1 MKNLFFALSKTTAEE
16 LEMPL
21 WKELWY
27 YFYDTYINPSVYYE
41 NLGADSRTMMSVRL
55 MILGLFIGISIA
67 AFAAVFNKRVLGNI
81 VRRLLKA
88 EALSPDRALTLTE
101 LGYGGGGMIALAVK
115 KSTSLRRVVK
125 CREEMEYDQKLEEK
139 RKEYAERKKNGEKPP
154 KFKEISYRINTFTD
168 AFYIP
173 ENMKYMADVKFE
185 KKGTTWLGAI
195 LTVVVLTV
203 LFVALMIALPSIFE
217 LLDDIAGSVGAS
229 ENTKIL

>member
-1 MKNLFFALSKTTAEE
+1 MKNLFFALSATTAEE

-27 YFYDTYINPSVYYE
+27 YFYKTYINPSVYYE
-41 NLGADSRTMMSVRL
+41 NLGADSRTMLSVRL
-55 MILGLFIGISIA
+55 MILGLFIGIAIA
-67 AFAAVFNKRVLGNI
+67 AFAAVFNKRVLGGV

-88 EALSPDRALTLTE
+88 DALSPDSALTLAE
-101 LGYGGGGMIALAVK
+101 LGYSGGIIGLAVK

-125 CREEMEYDQKLEEK
+125 CREEEEYDEKLKEK
-139 RKEYAERKKNGEKPP
+139 RKEYAERKKNGDKLP
-154 KFKEISYRINTFTD
+154 KFKETPYKINTLTD

-173 ENMKYMADVKFE
+173 EKMKYMADVKFE

-195 LTVVVLTV
+195 LTVVVLAV
-203 LFVALMIALPSIFE
+203 VFVALMVALPSIFE
-217 LLDDIAGSVGAS
+217 LLNSIAGEMGSS

>member
-1 MKNLFFALSKTTAEE
+1 MKNLFFALSATTAEE

-27 YFYDTYINPSVYYE
+27 YFYKTYINPSVYYE
-41 NLGADSRTMMSVRL
+41 NLGADSRTMLSVRL
-55 MILGLFIGISIA
+55 MILGLFIGIAIA
-67 AFAAVFNKRVLGNI
+67 AFAAVFNKRVLGGV

-88 EALSPDRALTLTE
+88 DALSPDSALTLAE
-101 LGYGGGGMIALAVK
+101 LGYSGGIIGLAVK

-125 CREEMEYDQKLEEK
+125 CREEEEYDEKLKEK
-139 RKEYAERKKNGEKPP
+139 RKEYAERKKNGDKLP
-154 KFKEISYRINTFTD
+154 KFKETPYKINTLTD

-173 ENMKYMADVKFE
+173 EKMKYMADVKFE

-195 LTVVVLTV
+195 LTVVVLAV
-203 LFVALMIALPSIFE
+203 VFVALMVALPSIFE
-217 LLDDIAGSVGAS
+217 LLNSIAGEIGSS

>member
-1 MKNLFFALSKTTAEE
+1 MKQIFLALNVTTAEE

-27 YFYDTYINPSVYYE
+27 YFYNTYVNPTEYYE
-41 NLGADSRTMMSVRL
+41 NLGADSQTMLSVRL

-67 AFAAVFNKRVLGNI
+67 AFAAVFNKRVLGEV

-88 EALSPDRALTLTE
+88 EALSPDRAMTLAE
-101 LGYGGGGMIALAVK
+101 LGYSGWIVGLAVK

-125 CREEMEYDQKLEEK
+125 CREEEEYDEKLGEK
-139 RKEYAERKKNGEKPP
+139 RKEYAEHRKNGEKLP
-154 KFKEISYRINTFTD
+154 KFKEIPYRINTLTD
-168 AFYIP
+168 TFYIP
-173 ENMKYMADVKFE
+173 EDMKYMADVKFE

-195 LTVVVLTV
+195 LTVVVLAI
-203 LFVALMIALPSIFE
+203 LFVALMVALPQIFE
-217 LLDDIAGSVGAS
+217 LLDDVAGSIGAK

>member
-1 MKNLFFALSKTTAEE
+1 MKNLFFALSATTAEE

-27 YFYDTYINPSVYYE
+27 YFYETYINPSVYYE
-41 NLGADSRTMMSVRL
+41 NLGADSRTMLSVRL
-55 MILGLFIGISIA
+55 MILGLFIGIAIA
-67 AFAAVFNKRVLGNI
+67 AFAAVFNKRVLGGV

-88 EALSPDRALTLTE
+88 DALSPDSALTLAE
-101 LGYGGGGMIALAVK
+101 LGYSGGIIGLAVK

-125 CREEMEYDQKLEEK
+125 CREEEEYDEKLKEK
-139 RKEYAERKKNGEKPP
+139 RKEYAERKKNGDKLP
-154 KFKEISYRINTFTD
+154 KFKETPYKINTLTD

-173 ENMKYMADVKFE
+173 EKMKYMADVKFE

-195 LTVVVLTV
+195 LTVVVLAV
-203 LFVALMIALPSIFE
+203 VFVALMVALPSIFE
-217 LLDDIAGSVGAS
+217 LLNSIAGEIGSS

>member
-1 MKNLFFALSKTTAEE
+1 MKQIFSALNVTTAEE

-27 YFYDTYINPSVYYE
+27 YFYNTYVNPTEYYE
-41 NLGADSRTMMSVRL
+41 NLGADSQTMLSVRL

-67 AFAAVFNKRVLGNI
+67 AFAAVFNKRVLGEV

-88 EALSPDRALTLTE
+88 GALSPDRALTLAE
-101 LGYGGGGMIALAVK
+101 LGYSGWIVGLAVK

-125 CREEMEYDQKLEEK
+125 CREEEEYDEKLDEK
-139 RKEYAERKKNGEKPP
+139 RKEYAERRKNGEKLP
-154 KFKEISYRINTFTD
+154 KFKETPYRINTLTD
-168 AFYIP
+168 TFYIP
-173 ENMKYMADVKFE
+173 EDMKYMADVKFE

-195 LTVVVLTV
+195 LTVVVLAI
-203 LFVALMIALPSIFE
+203 LFVALMVALPQIFE
-217 LLDDIAGSVGAS
+217 LLDDVAGSIGAK

>member
-1 MKNLFFALSKTTAEE
+1 MKQIFSALNVTTAEE

-27 YFYDTYINPSVYYE
+27 YFYNTYINPTEYYE
-41 NLGADSRTMMSVRL
+41 NLGADSSTMLSVRL

-67 AFAAVFNKRVLGNI
+67 AFAAVFNKRVLGEV

-88 EALSPDRALTLTE
+88 EALSPDRALTLAE
-101 LGYGGGGMIALAVK
+101 LGYSGGIVGLAVK

-125 CREEMEYDQKLEEK
+125 CREETEYDEKLSEK
-139 RKEYAERKKNGEKPP
+139 RKEYAERRKNGEKLP
-154 KFKEISYRINTFTD
+154 KFKEIPYKINTLTD
-168 AFYIP
+168 SFYIP
-173 ENMKYMADVKFE
+173 EDMKYMADVKFE

-195 LTVVVLTV
+195 LTVVVLAI
-203 LFVALMIALPSIFE
+203 LFVALMVALPQIFE
-217 LLDDIAGSVGAS
+217 LLDDVAGSIGAK